1 MAIIPC
7 RECAHQI
14 SDQAA
19 SCPGCGAPVTPTI
32 RTKPRLKRVIFRAS
46 ITVMALW
53 TLGTLLWLLLPGSP
67 MDQLITLANSSL
79 HRLNRGLER
88 PPTTDLTQAT
98 YQTQGAHR
106 SAAADQPR
114 SSTASA
120 SSDGSASSSESNSPP
135 LSRTADRSAF
145 TLPAPGQSA
154 PPPRP
159 VYRTTAEQLYQD
171 YDANVVAIQSKI
183 GASRVRL
190 TGSVAEIDQDVAGR
204 PVVKLWTG
212 KDSIAAMTLA
222 ENQRAASAQL
232 FKGEAVEIECDKIG
246 HSGALLQGS
255 DCTLAFVDVRPR
267 EVNLALLLANEN
279 GTTRVYVVGPMSEAV
294 CLARSDDISSRL
306 QVNQR
311 GEHLV
316 WRNCTDAARES
327 IPPRGCRLNFS
338 SVTIPELPT
347 AHLSRYDCSS
357 STVTRTSA
365 RKRTPTSSPG
375 NGATLASTAAHAA
388 MGPTPESATGTA
400 PPPASP
406 SAGNERQDATAA
418 PPIPLAAVDS
428 KAVEGTPPA
437 SATSPAGT
445 AAPVDAAI
453 AVPARRAAE
462 QAVTNNIHLA
472 SAGDSDTGTAT
483 AAARAPA
490 EEVTVAHAP
499 RGRNEDTA
507 NLRGESRDTTSPGTI
522 ATPDDLAKVR
532 AVDPRAAEHIA
543 AYCSKTIAS
552 TNRDT
557 FVAECRRREAEAWT
571 RLVLQKEFPSLDE
584 ATRKKCSEPPFPDTY
599 VAQESCARYEL
610 HAN

>member
-7 RECAHQI
+7 RECAHQV

-19 SCPGCGAPVTPTI
+19 SCPSCGAPITPTI
-32 RTKPRLKRVIFRAS
+32 KNKPRLKRIILRAV

-67 MDQLITLANSSL
+67 TDHLITLANSSL
-79 HRLNRGLER
+79 QRLNRSLER
-88 PPTTDLTQAT
+88 SPSNDQTQAA

-106 SAAADQPR
+106 SAAADRPR
-114 SSTASA
+114 SSKVSA
-120 SSDGSASSSESNSPP
+120 SGDGSTSSSESNSPT
-135 LSRTADRSAF
+135 LSTADRSEF

-159 VYRTTAEQLYQD
+159 IYRTTAEQLYQD
-171 YDANVVAIQSKI
+171 YDANVVAIQNKI

-190 TGSVAEIDQDVAGR
+190 TGSVAEIDQDAAGR

-212 KDSIAAMTLA
+212 KDSIAAMTLV

-232 FKGEAVEIECDKIG
+232 FKGEAVEIECDKIA
-246 HSGALLQGS
+246 HSGASLQGS
-255 DCTLAFVDVRPR
+255 DCTLAFVDVRPK
-267 EVNLALLLANEN
+267 EVNFALLLANEN

-294 CLARSDDISSRL
+294 CLAYSDDISSRL

-316 WRNCTDAARES
+316 WRNCTEAARES

-338 SVTIPELPT
+338 SATIPEVPT

-375 NGATLASTAAHAA
+375 NAATLASTAAHAA
-388 MGPTPESATGTA
+388 MGPAPESATGTE
-400 PPPASP
+400 PPPGSP
-406 SAGNERQDATAA
+406 SSGNERQDSTA
-418 PPIPLAAVDS
+418 PPLISLAAVDS
-428 KAVEGTPPA
+428 RAVEGAQPA
-437 SATSPAGT
+437 SATSLAAT
-445 AAPVDAAI
+445 AAPVDART
-453 AVPARRAAE
+453 AVPAPRAAQ
-462 QAVTNNIHLA
+462 QALTNNIHLA

-507 NLRGESRDTTSPGTI
+507 NLRGESRGTTSPATI
-522 ATPDDLAKVR
+522 ATADDLAQVR
-532 AVDPRAAEHIA
+532 AVDPQAAEHIA

-552 TNRDT
+552 TSRDT
-557 FVAECRRREAEAWT
+557 FMAECRRREAEAWT
-571 RLVLQKEFPSLDE
+571 RLVLQKEFPTLDE

-599 VAQESCARYEL
+599 VARESCARYEL

>member
-7 RECAHQI
+7 RECAHQV

-19 SCPGCGAPVTPTI
+19 SCPGCGAPVTSTI
-32 RTKPRLKRVIFRAS
+32 KTKPRLKRVIFRAL

-53 TLGTLLWLLLPGSP
+53 TLGTLLWLLLPRSRT
-67 MDQLITLANSSL
+67 DRLITLANSSL
-79 HRLNRGLER
+79 QRLNRGLER
-88 PPTTDLTQAT
+88 SPTTDRTQAT

-120 SSDGSASSSESNSPP
+120 SSDGSASSSESNSPS
-135 LSRTADRSAF
+135 LSTADRSAF

-222 ENQRAASAQL
+222 EDQRAASAQL

-279 GTTRVYVVGPMSEAV
+279 GTARVYVVGPMSEAN

-327 IPPRGCRLNFS
+327 IPPRGCRLNLS
-338 SVTIPELPT
+338 SVTIPEVPT

-357 STVTRTSA
+357 STATRTSA

-375 NGATLASTAAHAA
+375 NATLASTAAHAA
-388 MGPTPESATGTA
+388 MGPTPESATGTE
-400 PPPASP
+400 PPPGSP
-406 SAGNERQDATAA
+406 SAGNERQDSTAA
-418 PPIPLAAVDS
+418 RPIPLPAVDS

-445 AAPVDAAI
+445 AAPVNAGI
-453 AVPARRAAE
+453 AVPVPRAAE
-462 QAVTNNIHLA
+462 QAPANNIHLA

-499 RGRNEDTA
+499 QDRNEDAA
-507 NLRGESRDTTSPGTI
+507 NLRGESRNTTSPGTI
-522 ATPDDLAKVR
+522 ATPDDLAQVR
-532 AVDPRAAEHIA
+532 AVDPQAAEHIA

-557 FVAECRRREAEAWT
+557 FMAECRRREAEAWT
-571 RLVLQKEFPSLDE
+571 RLVVQKEFPTLDE

-599 VAQESCARYEL
+599 VAKESCARYEL